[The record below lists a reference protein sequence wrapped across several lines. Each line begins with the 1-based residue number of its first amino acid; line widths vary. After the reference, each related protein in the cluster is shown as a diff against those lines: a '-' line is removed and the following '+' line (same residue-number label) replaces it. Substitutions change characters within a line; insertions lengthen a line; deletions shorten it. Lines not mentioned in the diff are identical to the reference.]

1 MLNYHVVDYLKKILE
16 KNNMGIKI
24 SCLVLAAG
32 LSSRMTIGNKLLLKV
47 KSVTIIEKT
56 IKNLYN
62 SNIDNF
68 FIILGYQSNLLSK
81 VLKNFRIPL
90 IINDSYKEG
99 LSSSIKQG
107 ISRIDNRSH
116 GVMICL
122 ADMPKITSKTYNI
135 LIENFKKFYDSST
148 PLIILPQYYGKTGN
162 PVILSNHFF
171 SQLKEISGDIG
182 AKYLIKK
189 NKKYI
194 KKVNISER
202 CILEAIDALHKYKEL
217 IKDEK

>member
-1 MLNYHVVDYLKKILE
+1 MADFSKKLLE
-16 KNNMGIKI
+16 KINMGIKI

-32 LSSRMTIGNKLLLKV
+32 LSSRMAIGNKLLLKV
-47 KSVTIIEKT
+47 KNLTIVEKT
-56 IKNLYN
+56 IKNLVN
-62 SNIDNF
+62 CNIDSF
-68 FIILGYQSNLLSK
+68 FIILGHQNNLLSK
-81 VLKNFRIPL
+81 VLKNFKIPL

-99 LSSSIKQG
+99 ISSSIKKG
-107 ISRIDNRSH
+107 ISLIDHKSN

-135 LIENFKKFYDSST
+135 LIKEFKKLYNSTT
-148 PLIILPQYYGKTGN
+148 PLIILHEFEGETGN

-171 SQLKEISGDIG
+171 SELKEISGDIG

-194 KKVNISER
+194 KKVNISESY
-202 CILEAIDALHKYKEL
+202 ILEDIDDLEKYKEL

>member
-1 MLNYHVVDYLKKILE
+1 MSV
-16 KNNMGIKI
+16 KI

-47 KSVTIIEKT
+47 KSITIIEKT

-81 VLKNFRIPL
+81 VLKNFKIPL

-99 LSSSIKQG
+99 ISSSIKKG
-107 ISRIDNRSH
+107 ISRIDDKSN

-122 ADMPKITSKTYNI
+122 ADMPKITSNTYNN

-148 PLIILPQYYGKTGN
+148 PLIILPEYNGETGN

-171 SQLKEISGDIG
+171 SELKEISGDIG

-194 KKVNISER
+194 KKVNISESY
-202 CILEAIDALHKYKEL
+202 ILEDIDDLEKYKQL

>member
-1 MLNYHVVDYLKKILE
+1 MLNYQVVGYLKKLLE
-16 KNNMGIKI
+16 KNNMCIKI
-24 SCLVLAAG
+24 TCLVLAAG

-47 KSVTIIEKT
+47 KSMTIIEKT

-62 SNIDNF
+62 SNIDSF

-81 VLKNFRIPL
+81 ALKNFRIPL
-90 IINDSYKEG
+90 VINDSYKEG
-99 LSSSIKQG
+99 ISSSIKKG
-107 ISRIDNRSH
+107 ISRIDNKSN

-122 ADMPKITSKTYNI
+122 ADMPKITSKTYNT
-135 LIENFKKFYDSST
+135 LIERFKRFYDITT
-148 PLIILPQYYGKTGN
+148 PLIILPQYNGKNGN

-171 SQLKEISGDIG
+171 SELKKISGDKG
-182 AKYLIKK
+182 AKFLIKK

-194 KKVNISER
+194 KKVIINEKY
-202 CILEAIDALHKYKEL
+202 ILEDIDDLEAYKEF

>member
-1 MLNYHVVDYLKKILE
+1 MT
-16 KNNMGIKI
+16 IKI

-47 KSVTIIEKT
+47 KNITIVEKT
-56 IKNLYN
+56 IKNLCK
-62 SNIDNF
+62 SNIDSF
-68 FIILGYQSNLLSK
+68 FIIIGHQSNMLSK
-81 VLKNFRIPL
+81 VLKSFKIPL

-99 LSSSIKQG
+99 ISSSIKKG
-107 ISRIDNRSH
+107 IRKIDNKSD

-122 ADMPKITSKTYNI
+122 ADMPKISSRTYNI
-135 LIENFKKFYDSST
+135 LIEKFKEFYDIDI
-148 PLIILPQYYGKTGN
+148 PLIILPEYNGIAGN

-171 SQLKEISGDIG
+171 SELKKISGDVG
-182 AKYLIKK
+182 AKFLIKK

-194 KKVNISER
+194 KKVMVSEKY
-202 CILEAIDALHKYKEL
+202 ILEDVDDIYNYQEL

>member
-1 MLNYHVVDYLKKILE
+1 MWRTFQKIIR

-32 LSSRMTIGNKLLLKV
+32 LSSRMSIGNKLLLKV
-47 KSVTIIEKT
+47 KSLTIIEKT
-56 IKNLYN
+56 IKNLCK

-68 FIILGYQSNLLSK
+68 FIILGHQSNLLSK
-81 VLKNFRIPL
+81 ALKNFKIPL

-99 LSSSIKQG
+99 ISSSIKQG
-107 ISRIDNRSH
+107 IIRIDNKSN

-135 LIENFKKFYDSST
+135 LIETFKRFYDRT
-148 PLIILPQYYGKTGN
+148 HPLIILPEYKGKTGN
-162 PVILSNHFF
+162 PVILSHHFF
-171 SQLKEISGDIG
+171 LELKKISGDIG

-189 NKKYI
+189 NKKYV
-194 KKVNISER
+194 KKVNISEKH
-202 CILEAIDALHKYKEL
+202 ILEDIDDLEKYREL
-217 IKDEK
+217 IKR

>member
-1 MLNYHVVDYLKKILE
+1 MSVKV
-16 KNNMGIKI
+16 

-47 KSVTIIEKT
+47 KSLTIVEKT

-62 SNIDNF
+62 SNIDSF
-68 FIILGYQSNLLSK
+68 FIILGHQNNLLSK
-81 VLKNFRIPL
+81 VLKNFKIPL
-90 IINDSYKEG
+90 IINEAYREG
-99 LSSSIKQG
+99 ISSSIKKG
-107 ISRIDNRSH
+107 ISLIDQTSN

-122 ADMPKITSKTYNI
+122 ADMPKITSKTYNT
-135 LIENFKKFYDSST
+135 LIEKFKKYYDSST
-148 PLIILPQYYGKTGN
+148 PLIILPEYNGETGN

-171 SQLKEISGDIG
+171 SELKEISGDIG
-182 AKYLIKK
+182 AKHLIKK

-194 KKVNISER
+194 KKVNISESY
-202 CILEAIDALHKYKEL
+202 ILEDIDDLEKYKAL

>member
-1 MLNYHVVDYLKKILE
+1 VAGFSKKLLE
-16 KNNMGIKI
+16 KINMSIKI

-47 KSVTIIEKT
+47 KNLTMVEKT
-56 IKNLYN
+56 IKNLYD
-62 SNIDNF
+62 SNIDSF

-81 VLKNFRIPL
+81 VLKNFKIPL
-90 IINDSYKEG
+90 IKNESYKEG
-99 LSSSIKQG
+99 ISASIKKG
-107 ISRIDNRSH
+107 ISLIDHRSN

-135 LIENFKKFYDSST
+135 LIEKFKKFYNSTT
-148 PLIILPQYYGKTGN
+148 PLIILPEYNGKTGN

-171 SQLKEISGDIG
+171 SELKEISGDIG

-194 KKVNISER
+194 KKVNISESY
-202 CILEAIDALHKYKEL
+202 ILEDIDDLEKYREL
-217 IKDEK
+217 IKNEK

>member
-1 MLNYHVVDYLKKILE
+1 
-16 KNNMGIKI
+16 MGIKI

-47 KSVTIIEKT
+47 KNLTIIEKT
-56 IKNLYN
+56 IKSLYN
-62 SNIDNF
+62 SNADSF
-68 FIILGYQSNLLSK
+68 LIILGYQSNLLSK
-81 VLKNFRIPL
+81 VLKNFKIPL

-99 LSSSIKQG
+99 ISSSIKKG
-107 ISRIDNRSH
+107 ISLIDNTNN

-122 ADMPKITSKTYNI
+122 ADMPKITSKTYDI
-135 LIENFKKFYDSST
+135 LIEEFKNFYNSTT
-148 PLIILPQYYGKTGN
+148 PLIILPEYNGKTGN

-171 SQLKEISGDIG
+171 SELKEISGDIG

-189 NKKYI
+189 NEKFI
-194 KKVNISER
+194 KKVKISESF
-202 CILEAIDALHKYKEL
+202 ILEDVDDLEKYKEL

>member
-1 MLNYHVVDYLKKILE
+1 MAGFSKKLLE
-16 KNNMGIKI
+16 KINMGIKI

-47 KSVTIIEKT
+47 KSLTIVEKT

-62 SNIDNF
+62 CNIDSF
-68 FIILGYQSNLLSK
+68 FIILGHQSNSLSK
-81 VLKNFRIPL
+81 VLKNFKIPL

-99 LSSSIKQG
+99 LSSSIKKG
-107 ISRIDNRSH
+107 ISLIDNKSN

-135 LIENFKKFYDSST
+135 LIEKFKKFYDITT
-148 PLIILPQYYGKTGN
+148 PLIILPEYNGRAGN

-171 SQLKEISGDIG
+171 LELKKISGDIG
-182 AKYLIKK
+182 AKFLIKK

-194 KKVNISER
+194 KKVIISEK
-202 CILEAIDALHKYKEL
+202 CILEDIDDLERYKEL

>member
-1 MLNYHVVDYLKKILE
+1 MAGFSKKLLE
-16 KNNMGIKI
+16 KINMSIKI

-47 KSVTIIEKT
+47 KNLTMVEKT
-56 IKNLYN
+56 IKNLYD
-62 SNIDNF
+62 SNIDSF

-81 VLKNFRIPL
+81 VLKNFKIPL
-90 IINDSYKEG
+90 IKNESYKEG
-99 LSSSIKQG
+99 ISASIKKG
-107 ISRIDNRSH
+107 ISLIDHRSN

-135 LIENFKKFYDSST
+135 LIEKFKKFYNSTT
-148 PLIILPQYYGKTGN
+148 PLIILPEYNGKTGN

-171 SQLKEISGDIG
+171 SELKEISGDIG

-194 KKVNISER
+194 KKVNISESY
-202 CILEAIDALHKYKEL
+202 ILEDIDDLEKYREL
-217 IKDEK
+217 IKNEK

>member
-1 MLNYHVVDYLKKILE
+1 MNCRVADFSKKLLE

-47 KSVTIIEKT
+47 KNLTIIEKT
-56 IKNLYN
+56 IKSLYN
-62 SNIDNF
+62 SNADSF
-68 FIILGYQSNLLSK
+68 LIILGYQSNLLSK
-81 VLKNFRIPL
+81 VLKNFKIPL

-99 LSSSIKQG
+99 ISSSIKKG
-107 ISRIDNRSH
+107 ISLIDNTNN

-122 ADMPKITSKTYNI
+122 ADMPKITSKTYDI
-135 LIENFKKFYDSST
+135 LIEEFKNFYNSTT
-148 PLIILPQYYGKTGN
+148 PLIILPEYNGKTGN

-171 SQLKEISGDIG
+171 SELKEISGDIG

-189 NKKYI
+189 NEKFI
-194 KKVNISER
+194 KKVKISESF
-202 CILEAIDALHKYKEL
+202 ILEDVDDLEKYKEL

>member
-1 MLNYHVVDYLKKILE
+1 
-16 KNNMGIKI
+16 MGIKI

-47 KSVTIIEKT
+47 KSLTIIEKT
-56 IKNLYN
+56 IRNLYN

-81 VLKNFRIPL
+81 VLKNFKIPL
-90 IINDSYKEG
+90 IKNESYKEG
-99 LSSSIKQG
+99 ISASIKKG
-107 ISRIDNRSH
+107 ISLIDHRSN

-135 LIENFKKFYDSST
+135 LIEKFKKFYNSTT
-148 PLIILPQYYGKTGN
+148 PLIILPEYNGKTGN

-171 SQLKEISGDIG
+171 SELKEISGDLG

-189 NKKYI
+189 NNKYI
-194 KKVNISER
+194 KKVNIPEKY
-202 CILEAIDALHKYKEL
+202 ILEDIDDLEKYKEL
-217 IKDEK
+217 IKDER

>member
-1 MLNYHVVDYLKKILE
+1 
-16 KNNMGIKI
+16 MGIKV

-47 KSVTIIEKT
+47 KNLTVVEKT
-56 IKNLYN
+56 IKNLCN
-62 SNIDNF
+62 SNIDSF
-68 FIILGYQSNLLSK
+68 FIILGHQSNLLSK
-81 VLKNFRIPL
+81 VLKNFKIPL
-90 IINDSYKEG
+90 IINEAYKEG
-99 LSSSIKQG
+99 ISSSIKKG
-107 ISRIDNRSH
+107 ISLIDPRSN

-135 LIENFKKFYDSST
+135 LIEKFKKFYDSSI
-148 PLIILPQYYGKTGN
+148 PLIILPEYNGETGN

-171 SQLKEISGDIG
+171 SELKEISGDIG

-194 KKVNISER
+194 KKVSISESY
-202 CILEAIDALHKYKEL
+202 ILEDIDDLKKYREL

>member
-1 MLNYHVVDYLKKILE
+1 
-16 KNNMGIKI
+16 MGIKI

-47 KSVTIIEKT
+47 KSITIIEKT
-56 IKNLYN
+56 IKNLFN

-81 VLKNFRIPL
+81 VLKSFKIPL

-99 LSSSIKQG
+99 ISSSIKIG
-107 ISRIDNRSH
+107 ISRVDDKSN

-148 PLIILPQYYGKTGN
+148 PLIILPQYNGKTGN

-171 SQLKEISGDIG
+171 SQLNEISGDIG

-194 KKVNISER
+194 KKVNISESY
-202 CILEAIDALHKYKEL
+202 ILEDIDDLEKYKEL

>member
-1 MLNYHVVDYLKKILE
+1 
-16 KNNMGIKI
+16 MGIKI

-47 KSVTIIEKT
+47 KSLTIVEKT
-56 IKNLYN
+56 IKNLFD
-62 SNIDNF
+62 SNIDSF

-81 VLKNFRIPL
+81 VLKNFKIPL
-90 IINDSYKEG
+90 IKNEAYKKG
-99 LSSSIKQG
+99 ISSSIKKG
-107 ISRIDNRSH
+107 ISLIDHKSN

-135 LIENFKKFYDSST
+135 LIEKFKKFYNSST
-148 PLIILPQYYGKTGN
+148 PLIILPEYNGETGN

-171 SQLKEISGDIG
+171 SELKEISGDIG

-194 KKVNISER
+194 KKVNISDSY
-202 CILEAIDALHKYKEL
+202 ILEDIDDLEKYREL
-217 IKDEK
+217 IKNEK